1 MFSSFLAAVQGE
13 DHIHFLTPVR
23 EIVFEQEVLH
33 GLESSDQSHVLALIL
48 MLCKV
53 GDHTPHWRNTGAT
66 CDNNQFLALVVL
78 QIEAISAG
86 AAHQEAV
93 AHIMLENLIGH
104 LSHPA
109 DGQIYKSVTDAANGD
124 RSLAVLG
131 DGHLK
136 ELSRL
141 HIAPERH
148 AEGVLNVRVLDDLQN
163 FGRKRNI
170 VVSYHHLVT
179 SFMASPSL
187 FTQWEKE
194 MYSGQISSHRPQ
206 PTHIW

>member
-1 MFSSFLAAVQGE
+1 TLQQTLHGESHHSRGTDHDGNSFAHVLELQIGDVLGDKTDLMFSSFLAAVQGE

-78 QIEAISAG
+78 QIEAISVG

-93 AHIMLENLIGH
+93 AHIM
-104 LSHPA
+104 
-109 DGQIYKSVTDAANGD
+109 
-124 RSLAVLG
+124 
-131 DGHLK
+131 
-136 ELSRL
+136 
-141 HIAPERH
+141 
-148 AEGVLNVRVLDDLQN
+148 
-163 FGRKRNI
+163 
-170 VVSYHHLVT
+170 
-179 SFMASPSL
+179 
-187 FTQWEKE
+187 
-194 MYSGQISSHRPQ
+194 
-206 PTHIW
+206 